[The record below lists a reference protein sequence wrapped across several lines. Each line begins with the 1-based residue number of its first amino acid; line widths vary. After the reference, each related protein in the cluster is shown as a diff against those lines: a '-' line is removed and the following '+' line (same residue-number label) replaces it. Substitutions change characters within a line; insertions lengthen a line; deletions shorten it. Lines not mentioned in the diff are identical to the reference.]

1 MSYVGRVGAAPPL
14 RRRPRERRSP
24 VREDQETARTDDPA
38 FMPYPGQGRPARMP
52 GTPALVGLEPGQAS
66 DHGGSAGPVGG
77 PGPAGGRGQA
87 SAAPPGG
94 KTPAG
99 GRGKAGGAAPAAD
112 TGTAGAAR
120 AGAARA
126 GGAAPAR
133 LTARGAGL
141 AMFSLFFPGTLTA
154 GWLHLPVLTGV
165 SFLAGCIL
173 AGLYARRADLL
184 VVVTMPPL
192 IFLISLICVKA
203 LTSTG
208 SAVISTAEGC
218 LLTLA
223 ATAAW
228 LFGGE
233 AAILVIA
240 LFRGL
245 PRTVREHRAALRD
258 SVDPG
263 DLRAARYGLRR
274 R

>member
-1 MSYVGRVGAAPPL
+1 MAAPQAQPAARARSAAGARPARHRLAARPAAGAAGGEAAGAAP
-14 RRRPRERRSP
+14 
-24 VREDQETARTDDPA
+24 
-38 FMPYPGQGRPARMP
+38 
-52 GTPALVGLEPGQAS
+52 
-66 DHGGSAGPVGG
+66 
-77 PGPAGGRGQA
+77 
-87 SAAPPGG
+87 
-94 KTPAG
+94 
-99 GRGKAGGAAPAAD
+99 
-112 TGTAGAAR
+112 

-126 GGAAPAR
+126 GGGAPAR

-154 GWLHLPVLTGV
+154 GWLHLPVLTGL

-173 AGLYARRADLL
+173 AGLYARRPDLL

-203 LTSTG
+203 MTSTG

-233 AAILVIA
+233 AVILVIA

-245 PRTVREHRAALRD
+245 PRTIREHRAALRD

-263 DLRAARYGLRR
+263 DLRAARYGLRSR
-274 R
+274 

>member
-1 MSYVGRVGAAPPL
+1 
-14 RRRPRERRSP
+14 
-24 VREDQETARTDDPA
+24 
-38 FMPYPGQGRPARMP
+38 MPYPGQGRPARMP

-66 DHGGSAGPVGG
+66 DHGGSAGPAGG
-77 PGPAGGRGQA
+77 PGTVSGPGAAGGRGQA
-87 SAAPPGG
+87 GAAQPGG
-94 KTPAG
+94 KAPAR
-99 GRGKAGGAAPAAD
+99 GRGKAGGAAP
-112 TGTAGAAR
+112 GP

-263 DLRAARYGLRR
+263 DLRAARYGLRPR
-274 R
+274 

>member
-1 MSYVGRVGAAPPL
+1 MAAPQAQPAA
-14 RRRPRERRSP
+14 RARSAARARP
-24 VREDQETARTDDPA
+24 
-38 FMPYPGQGRPARMP
+38 
-52 GTPALVGLEPGQAS
+52 
-66 DHGGSAGPVGG
+66 GGPGPVGG
-77 PGPAGGRGQA
+77 RGPA
-87 SAAPPGG
+87 SAAQADG
-94 KTPAG
+94 KAPAG
-99 GRGKAGGAAPAAD
+99 GRGKAGGAAPAGS
-112 TGTAGAAR
+112 TGKAGGTGPAGAAR
-120 AGAARA
+120 AA
-126 GGAAPAR
+126 GAAPAR

-141 AMFSLFFPGTLTA
+141 AMFSVFFPGTLTA

-173 AGLYARRADLL
+173 AGLYARRPDLL

-245 PRTVREHRAALRD
+245 PRTVREHRAALHD

-263 DLRAARYGLRR
+263 DLRAARYGLRPR
-274 R
+274 

>member
-1 MSYVGRVGAAPPL
+1 
-14 RRRPRERRSP
+14 
-24 VREDQETARTDDPA
+24 
-38 FMPYPGQGRPARMP
+38 MP

-66 DHGGSAGPVGG
+66 DHGGSAGPAGGPGTVGG
-77 PGPAGGRGQA
+77 PGPA
-87 SAAPPGG
+87 SAA
-94 KTPAG
+94 
-99 GRGKAGGAAPAAD
+99 RPAARPRPA
-112 TGTAGAAR
+112 AGHGPAAR
-120 AGAARA
+120 ARS
-126 GGAAPAR
+126 GGPGPASAAPAR

-154 GWLHLPVLTGV
+154 GWLHLPVLTGL

-173 AGLYARRADLL
+173 AGLYARRPDLL

-203 LTSTG
+203 MTSTG

-233 AAILVIA
+233 AVILVIA

-245 PRTVREHRAALRD
+245 PRTIREHRAALRD
-258 SVDPG
+258 SADPG
-263 DLRAARYGLRR
+263 DLRAARYGLRSR
-274 R
+274 

>member
-1 MSYVGRVGAAPPL
+1 VARWAWPARLGSLREALVTEAAAPE
-14 RRRPRERRSP
+14 RP
-24 VREDQETARTDDPA
+24 
-38 FMPYPGQGRPARMP
+38 
-52 GTPALVGLEPGQAS
+52 
-66 DHGGSAGPVGG
+66 GGAIAVMS
-77 PGPAGGRGQA
+77 
-87 SAAPPGG
+87 PPGG
-94 KTPAG
+94 GPMAG
-99 GRGKAGGAAPAAD
+99 PDRQQPGSAARQGAGLAPGRGGMPAARM
-112 TGTAGAAR
+112 TS
-120 AGAARA
+120 
-126 GGAAPAR
+126 
-133 LTARGAGL
+133 RGAIL

-173 AGLYARRADLL
+173 AGLYARRPDLL

-203 LTSTG
+203 MTSTG

-233 AAILVIA
+233 AVILVIA

-245 PRTVREHRAALRD
+245 PRTVREHRAALHD

-263 DLRAARYGLRR
+263 DLRAARYGLRPR
-274 R
+274 

>member
-1 MSYVGRVGAAPPL
+1 
-14 RRRPRERRSP
+14 
-24 VREDQETARTDDPA
+24 
-38 FMPYPGQGRPARMP
+38 MPYPGQGRRGRMP
-52 GTPALVGLEPGQAS
+52 GTSALVGLEPGQAS
-66 DHGGSAGPVGG
+66 EHGGSAGPAGG
-77 PGPAGGRGQA
+77 PGTIGGPGVAGGRGQA
-87 SAAPPGG
+87 GAAPPGG
-94 KTPAG
+94 KAPAG
-99 GRGKAGGAAPAAD
+99 GRGKAGGAAPAAG
-112 TGTAGAAR
+112 TGP

-173 AGLYARRADLL
+173 AGLYARRPDLL

-203 LTSTG
+203 MTSTG

-263 DLRAARYGLRR
+263 DLRAARYGLRPR
-274 R
+274 